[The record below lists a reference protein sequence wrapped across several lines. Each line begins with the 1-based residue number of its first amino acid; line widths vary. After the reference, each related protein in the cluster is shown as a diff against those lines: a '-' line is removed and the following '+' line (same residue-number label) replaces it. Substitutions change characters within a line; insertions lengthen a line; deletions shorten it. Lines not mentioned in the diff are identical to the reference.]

1 MAYISAIAIDFG
13 SSNTGVARIDHF
25 ENGKLTYTTP
35 TLPCSDGHYAKI
47 LLGFLFLLCFL

>member
-35 TLPCSDGHYAKI
+35 NLVFYFSFVSYEV
-47 LLGFLFLLCFL
+47 

>member
-25 ENGKLTYTTP
+25 ENGKLTKVSHP
-35 TLPCSDGHYAKI
+35 KI
-47 LLGFLFLLCFL
+47 MG